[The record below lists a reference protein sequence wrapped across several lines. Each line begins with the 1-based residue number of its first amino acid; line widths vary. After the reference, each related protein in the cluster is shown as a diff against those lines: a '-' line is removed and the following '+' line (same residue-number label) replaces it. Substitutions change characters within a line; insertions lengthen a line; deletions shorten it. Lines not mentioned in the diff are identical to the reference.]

1 MTGPT
6 RLNLGTVSTA
16 AIKNVAAVSSQRVSD
31 PRVDVSTDLVIP
43 VIVRGGH
50 EVPAPK
56 IDTRIVEDVISRY
69 TPLKRI
75 AVPRAVSQS
84 VPPGT
89 RVAKG
94 TPVDLVFIPV
104 ADLDMSLFTD
114 VHADFKTRNIAQV
127 LPIVEDAAVRPILEK
142 ATFDQ
147 LTEADRATLTA
158 RLGANNIGVVETDPT
173 RTLQVAFNTLQSA
186 RAFQ

>member
-1 MTGPT
+1 MTGPI
-6 RLNLGTVSTA
+6 RLNLGTVSST
-16 AIKNVAAVSSQRVSD
+16 AIKNVAAVSTKRVID
-31 PRVDVSTDLVIP
+31 PRVDVSSELVIP

-69 TPLKRI
+69 TPIKRI

-94 TPVDLVFIPV
+94 TPVDLVFV
-104 ADLDMSLFTD
+104 SVFDLDMSVFSD
-114 VHADFKTRNIAQV
+114 VHADFRTRNVAEV

-147 LTEADRATLTA
+147 LTDVDKATLTA
-158 RLGANNIGVVETDPT
+158 RLGANNIGVVDTDPT
-173 RTLQVAFNTLQSA
+173 RSLQVAFNTLQSA

>member
-1 MTGPT
+1 MTGPI
-6 RLNLGTVSTA
+6 RLNLGSITSTA
-16 AIKNVAAVSSQRVSD
+16 SIKNVAATTGRISD
-31 PRVDVSTDLVIP
+31 PRIDVSNEILIP
-43 VIVRGGH
+43 TIVRGGH

-69 TPLKRI
+69 TPIKRI

-94 TPVDLVFIPV
+94 TPVDLVFVAV

-114 VHADFKTRNIAQV
+114 VHADFRTRNVAAV
-127 LPIVEDAAVRPILEK
+127 LPIVEDPAVLPILEK
-142 ATFDQ
+142 TSFEQ
-147 LTEADRATLTA
+147 LTDADKATLSA
-158 RLGANNIGVVETDPT
+158 RLGANNIGVVEADPT
-173 RTLQVAFNTLQSA
+173 RTLKIAFDSLQSA